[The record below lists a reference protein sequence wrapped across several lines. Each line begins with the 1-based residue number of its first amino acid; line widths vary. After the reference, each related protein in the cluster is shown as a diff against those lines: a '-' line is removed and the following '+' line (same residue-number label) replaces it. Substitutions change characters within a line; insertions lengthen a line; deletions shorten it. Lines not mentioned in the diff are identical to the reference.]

1 MAGEKIIVE
10 CYGDSLLIKQL
21 KHEYLADHSSIGQVA
36 NRMIGYFE
44 NRFALAVIDSD
55 KALGPGYF
63 KKENLKVAGNAINGV
78 QLYKCKGKYH
88 YVIKIVPAFEGFIL
102 AAAEEADF
110 DRGKFKLPADE
121 KEFRKICKRS
131 DLHANQRMVNF
142 VNAIVTTNPPSIK
155 ALRLA
160 IAEAF
165 KNKPR

>member
-1 MAGEKIIVE
+1 MSDSKIIVE

-21 KHEYLADHSSIGQVA
+21 KLEYLADHSSIGQVA

-63 KKENLKVAGNAINGV
+63 KKENLKVVGKASNSV

-102 AAAEEADF
+102 AAAEEAGYK
-110 DRGKFKLPADE
+110 RKRFKLPPSD
-121 KEFRKICKRS
+121 KEFRKLCKDE
-131 DLHANQRMVNF
+131 DLHKNQRMVSF
-142 VNAIVTTNPPSIK
+142 VNAIVTKDPPSIK
-155 ALRLA
+155 SLRAA

-165 KNKPR
+165 KNRPK